1 MEREELDQTTRL
13 LRATR
18 SLAFNR
24 KLLPLVKQSIRHSE
38 KTIRTHLLLHQVKEL
53 RVRSYKVSMNTA
65 DEIHL
70 TLLSDDDLQL
80 PISNVEE
87 RHDTP

>member
-1 MEREELDQTTRL
+1 
-13 LRATR
+13 
-18 SLAFNR
+18 
-24 KLLPLVKQSIRHSE
+24 
-38 KTIRTHLLLHQVKEL
+38 
-53 RVRSYKVSMNTA
+53 MNTA